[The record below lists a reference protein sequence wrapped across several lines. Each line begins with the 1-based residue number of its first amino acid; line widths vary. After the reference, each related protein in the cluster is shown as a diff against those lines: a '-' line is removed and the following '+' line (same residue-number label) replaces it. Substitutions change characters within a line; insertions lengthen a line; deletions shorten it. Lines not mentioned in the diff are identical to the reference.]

1 MRHLIFIFC
10 LLYIKTIEA
19 QPKIPASSRALF
31 HELEASRTLDIS
43 ELQHKFPLIKIHNE
57 YKLSCVAKINHLYD
71 AEALKIQGISTGS
84 RIGKIVTVRVPLN
97 KLDIIKNFPGID
109 YLEIAARVSPELER
123 AVKDIRVDSVHNG
136 FNLPQPFTG
145 KNVIIGITDWGFDY
159 THPMFYD
166 TAMNE
171 TRILAAWDQY
181 KSSGPAPAGY
191 DYGTEFSTK
200 SDIIAAQSDTFNIY
214 EYSTHG
220 THVAGIAGG
229 GGAGTPLRG
238 VAYEAEFLFNTFL
251 VDLAA
256 VLDAFNWMK
265 QKADNAG
272 KRLVINMSW
281 GLYHFGT
288 LDGTSLLSKA
298 MEELSQQGVVFVTS
312 GGNNGNVN
320 FHIKKDFNN
329 DTLKTRIA
337 FYSYSAHAKM
347 WGQSISMWG
356 QPGNPFEAGLLIMNS
371 QNQIIAETPLYH
383 TASLDYYLD
392 TIHTIGTDTIFY
404 NLSADAAHPL
414 NQRPHMRLRVQNKKT
429 SYRVCLKSFAASGT
443 VHYWNVTE
451 LTNDVGNWGMPFEAL
466 TAEFTAGDNRYAIGE
481 PACAEAAISVAA
493 HEAEYNTT
501 SGALLGGSIAGFSSF
516 GPTYDGRIKPDISAP
531 GVSVASSISS
541 FTNSNVNA
549 AFSVNFNGRDYPFA
563 RLSGTS
569 MSSPAVAGVV
579 ALLLE
584 AKPDISAEEIKS
596 VLKETA
602 RIDARTGNLSPNGDT
617 RWGWGKTDAYQA
629 IIKVLGV
636 SSVASIS
643 KNQLTIFPNPASE
656 SIYFQGMEN
665 TVNISIYSTDG
676 KLVKNEIVQDNRID
690 ISMLPQGLYIL
701 EANSTN
707 QTYRTKLVKR

>member
-1 MRHLIFIFC
+1 MRHLLLIFC
-10 LLYIKTIEA
+10 LLYINTIAA
-19 QPKIPASSRALF
+19 QPKIPASSKALF
-31 HELEASRTLDIS
+31 HELEASRTLDLS
-43 ELQHKFPLIKIHNE
+43 ELQQKFPLIKIHNE

-84 RIGKIVTVRVPLN
+84 RIDKIVTVRVPLN
-97 KLDIIKNFPGID
+97 KLDIIKNYPGID

-136 FNLPQPFTG
+136 FNLPQAFTG

-171 TRILAAWDQY
+171 TRILAAWDHY
-181 KSSGPAPAGY
+181 KTSGPAPEGF
-191 DYGTEFSTK
+191 DYGTEYTTK
-200 SDIIAAQSDTFNIY
+200 ASLLEAKSDTFNIY

-229 GGAGTPLRG
+229 AGAGTPLRG
-238 VAYEAEFLFNTFL
+238 IAYEAEFLFNTFL

-288 LDGTSLLSKA
+288 LDGTSLLSQA
-298 MEELSQQGVVFVTS
+298 MAELAQQGVVFVTS

-320 FHIKKDFNN
+320 LHIKKDFNN

-356 QPGNPFEAGLLIMNS
+356 QPGNSFSAGLVILNS
-371 QNQIIAETPLYH
+371 QNQVIAETPFYN
-383 TASLDYYLD
+383 TTSLNYYLD
-392 TIHTIGTDTIFY
+392 TILTIGTDTIIY
-404 NLSADAAHPL
+404 NLTADEAHPL
-414 NQRPHMRLRVQNKKT
+414 NQSPHMRLRVHNKKT
-429 SYRVCLKSFAASGT
+429 SYKVCLKSFATSGT
-443 VHYWNVTE
+443 VHYWNITE
-451 LTNDVGNWGMPFEAL
+451 LTNDVGNWGMPFEAI
-466 TAEFTAGDNRYAIGE
+466 TSGWTAGDNKYGIGE
-481 PACAEAAISVAA
+481 PACSESAISVAA
-493 HEAEYNTT
+493 HESEYLTT
-501 SGALLGGSIAGFSSF
+501 SGALMGGSIAGFSSF
-516 GPTYDGRIKPDISAP
+516 GPTYDERIKPDISAP

-549 AFSVNFNGRDYPFA
+549 TLSVNFNGRTYPFA
-563 RLSGTS
+563 RFSGTS

-584 AKPDISAEEIKS
+584 AKPDITPEEVKNI
-596 VLKETA
+596 LKETA
-602 RIDARTGNLSPNGDT
+602 RSDSKTGALPPTGDT

-636 SSVASIS
+636 SSVATIS

-656 SIYFQGMEN
+656 SIYFQGLEN
-665 TVNISIYSTDG
+665 TVKISIYSADG
-676 KLVKNEIVQDNRID
+676 KLVRNEIIHDNKID
-690 ISMLPQGLYIL
+690 ISSLPQGLYIL
-701 EANSTN
+701 EASSKN